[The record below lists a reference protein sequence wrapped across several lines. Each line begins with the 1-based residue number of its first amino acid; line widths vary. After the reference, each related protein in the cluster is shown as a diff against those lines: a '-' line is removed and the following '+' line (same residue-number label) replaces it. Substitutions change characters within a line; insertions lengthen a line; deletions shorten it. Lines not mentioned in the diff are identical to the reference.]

1 MNPDRAAM
9 LLSFKE
15 ENEVLTKR
23 QIMGRAFVRNEYFF
37 ANMIEQRLIATL
49 PWNPGHQPREYV
61 LTPLG
66 KDRRDLVN
74 AAENLTHG

>member
-15 ENEVLTKR
+15 ESEILTKR
-23 QIMGRAFVRNEYFF
+23 QIMDRAFVRNEYLF
-37 ANMIEQRLIATL
+37 ANMVEQKLIASL
-49 PWNPGHQPREYV
+49 PWRPGSVPREYV